1 MQKQIRKD
9 GAYDPSLRSSRR
21 ARHDAAVLY
30 LHRSLQP
37 AFDVEQHPGRVRMM
51 TDRLEHQFPID
62 AVEVSFD
69 VDVEHPVVSPAAL
82 TGLAH
87 CIDRRF
93 AGSVAVGVRMKYRL
107 QNRLQVT
114 TDDLLGTVASNCT
127 LARSAFGIGRDHS
140 PLSSPPRSSFCCAE
154 DQEGLG
160 HRDVEPAPYRKGF
173 ICSPTRMD

>member
-21 ARHDAAVLY
+21 ARHNAAVLH

-37 AFDVEQHPGRVRMM
+37 AFDVEQHPGRVRMT

-93 AGSVAVGVRMKYRL
+93 AGSVAVGVRMKYWL

-114 TDDLLGTVASNCT
+114 TDDLLGDPVGDRWNAQRTCTAIRFRDIDPPHRRRKVA
-127 LARSAFGIGRDHS
+127 
-140 PLSSPPRSSFCCAE
+140 P
-154 DQEGLG
+154 
-160 HRDVEPAPYRKGF
+160 
-173 ICSPTRMD
+173 